1 MAGGIAIVAAVA
13 LAGCGSSDK
22 SSSET
27 TATTDWANSLCSAV
41 TTYKTSLQTAGSSL
55 KNSPTK
61 ATLQDAANNAQDATN
76 TLVDSIKGLGKPGT
90 SAGAQAKD
98 TLDTLADQLKTDADT
113 VKSASGG
120 SDGVVSAISVA
131 STALVTAKGQVQQAV
146 AHLQELDAKGELSDA
161 FSQASSC
168 SPYVNG

>member
-1 MAGGIAIVAAVA
+1 M
-13 LAGCGSSDK
+13 
-22 SSSET
+22 
-27 TATTDWANSLCSAV
+27 
-41 TTYKTSLQTAGSSL
+41 
-55 KNSPTK
+55 
-61 ATLQDAANNAQDATN
+61 
-76 TLVDSIKGLGKPGT
+76 DSINGLGKPGT

-98 TLDTLADQLKTDADT
+98 TLDTLSDQLRTDAET
-113 VKSASGG
+113 VKSASG

-146 AHLQELDAKGELSDA
+146 AQLQKLDAKGELSNA